1 MLKFLKFGS
10 LIAIAALAVGC
21 TRIET
26 GTVGIRINASK
37 QIEGNELMPGSWN
50 QTMIGDVMTFPTK
63 DIAVNLENKAP
74 MTSENTALADFDLSI
89 VYGINPGSVAE
100 LYSTKSKSFHTTEQ
114 DGDILLMHSYMGTI
128 VNNASYKV
136 VRKYKSLEVADNR
149 DKIEQEIRELVNE
162 QLKEEKLDGALQLA
176 VVQVRNV
183 APNKDILNSATEFVR
198 SQNELKTKENEI
210 KIAEAEAKRMQAL
223 ASNSSQSIAY
233 LQAQANMKIA
243 EGIANGKV
251 STIIVPM
258 DFKGMVSVGK

>member
-1 MLKFLKFGS
+1 MKFIKLFLLS
-10 LIAIAALAVGC
+10 LVLVIAAGC
-21 TRIET
+21 SRIET

-37 QIEGNELMPGSWN
+37 QIEGTELMPGTWN

-63 DIAVNLENKAP
+63 DIVVNLENKAP

-89 VYGINPGSVAE
+89 VYGINPSSVAE

-149 DKIEQEIRELVNE
+149 DKIEQEIRDLVTD
-162 QLKEEKLDGALQLA
+162 QLKEEKLDGALQLT

-251 STIIVPM
+251 NTIIVPANFNGLM
-258 DFKGMVSVGK
+258 ISK